1 VQHCQ
6 LPKTPHFSKI
16 TAKFLSAIEHE
27 SAVEDQM
34 LQTIAMKEFLTL
46 PSCADLQGGCLM
58 LMHHDMS
65 SMSIEKAAEEYPA
78 GRVVSH
84 ISRSN

>member
-1 VQHCQ
+1 
-6 LPKTPHFSKI
+6 
-16 TAKFLSAIEHE
+16 
-27 SAVEDQM
+27 M

-46 PSCADLQGGCLM
+46 PSCADLPGGCLM